1 MPRRPAFLEQMR
13 VLGDP
18 TRGRILLL
26 LEGNALTVKE
36 LCAIVQLPQPNVS
49 RHLKALA
56 EAGWATA
63 DAEGTRRKYRFVDGG
78 MDPHARSLWLLVR
91 KEMAA
96 SVAAQADS
104 RRLRT
109 VLAAR
114 RSRSAE
120 FFRTGA
126 GSWDRLR
133 DALFGDGFFFASFP
147 ALLDP
152 GCAVGDLGCGTGRVA
167 EAIAP
172 YVRRIVAVDGS
183 AAMLRAARKR
193 LAGYPH
199 VEVRSGALEALPI
212 EDGALDAA
220 TLVLVLHHVSEP
232 ARVLAEGV
240 RALAPG
246 GRLLVVDMLPHDR
259 EEYRR
264 SMGHLWLG
272 FSEPDFAGLLRDAGL
287 DEVLVRPLPPSP
299 SAKGPSLFVA
309 RGVKPR
315 VSLT

>member
-1 MPRRPAFLEQMR
+1 M
-13 VLGDP
+13 
-18 TRGRILLL
+18 L
-26 LEGNALTVKE
+26 LERNALTVKE

-49 RHLKALA
+49 RHLKTLA
-56 EAGWATA
+56 EAGWAAA
-63 DAEGTRRKYRFVDGG
+63 DAMGTSREYRFVDGA

-91 KEMAA
+91 KELAA
-96 SVAAQADS
+96 SVAGQADA

-109 VLAAR
+109 VLDAR
-114 RSRSAE
+114 RARSEE
-120 FFRTGA
+120 FFRSGA
-126 GSWDRLR
+126 GTWDGLR
-133 DALFGDGFFFASFP
+133 DELFGDGFFLASFP

-152 GCAVGDLGCGTGRVA
+152 GSTVGDLGCGTGRVA
-167 EAIAP
+167 ESIAP
-172 YVRRIVAVDGS
+172 FVRRIVAVDGS
-183 AAMLRAARKR
+183 NAMLRAARKR
-193 LAGYPH
+193 LAGHPH
-199 VEVRSGALEALPI
+199 VDVRGGALESLPI

-232 ARVLAEGV
+232 VRVLAEGV

-272 FSEPDFAGLLRDAGL
+272 FSETEMAGLLQDAGL
-287 DEVLVRPLPPSP
+287 EEVLVRPLPPSP
-299 SAKGPSLFVA
+299 SAKGPSLFAA

-315 VSLT
+315 VSLG